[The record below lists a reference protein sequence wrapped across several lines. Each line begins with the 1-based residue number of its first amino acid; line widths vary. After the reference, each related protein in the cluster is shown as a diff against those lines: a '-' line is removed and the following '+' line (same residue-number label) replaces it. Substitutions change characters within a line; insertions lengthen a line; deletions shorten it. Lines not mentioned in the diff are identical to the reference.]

1 LSARNKLNVAHINGA
16 VLVAGLLVIF
26 TGNPTVF
33 VIALSVLLAA
43 AVHSG
48 GIRPGRRR

>member
-1 LSARNKLNVAHINGA
+1 LSARNKLNVAYVNGA
-16 VLVAGLLVIF
+16 VLMAGLLVIF
-26 TGNPTVF
+26 SGNPTVF
-33 VIALSVLLAA
+33 VVALGVFLAA